1 MELALFLLLAVLS
14 VGGVFGFLLTRNQAH
29 AALLLVLSF
38 ASLGGI
44 FGLLGAPFV
53 AAIQVIVYAGAIL
66 VLFLFVIMMINL
78 REGVPAERK
87 KWTLVIAAALGLVLF
102 AELALAVG
110 RLVGGGAPAAAGSG
124 ASTAGLGTLL
134 FTRYL
139 YPFEI
144 TSLLILAALAGGL
157 TLARRKDAP

>member
-1 MELALFLLLAVLS
+1 MDIALFLLLAALT
-14 VGGVFGFLLTRNQAH
+14 VGGVVGFLVTRNQAH
-29 AALLLVLSF
+29 GALLLVLSF
-38 ASLGGI
+38 ASLGGV

-53 AAIQVIVYAGAIL
+53 AAVQVIIYAGAIL
-66 VLFLFVIMMINL
+66 VLFLFVLMMVNL

-87 KWTLVIAAALGLVLF
+87 KWTIVVAAALGLVLL
-102 AELALAVG
+102 AELALAIG
-110 RLVGGGAPAAAGSG
+110 RLAGGAPPAAGGGS
-124 ASTAGLGTLL
+124 STAGLGTLL

-157 TLARRKDAP
+157 TLARKKDTP

>member
-1 MELALFLLLAVLS
+1 MELALFISLAALCVL
-14 VGGVFGFLLTRNQAH
+14 GVAGFLLTRNQAH
-29 AALLLVLSF
+29 GALLLVLSF
-38 ASLGGI
+38 TSLGGI

-53 AAIQVIVYAGAIL
+53 AAVQIIIYAGAIL

-78 REGVPAERK
+78 REGVPAERRS
-87 KWTLVIAAALGLVLF
+87 WTIVVAAALGLVLF
-102 AELALAVG
+102 AELALAVS
-110 RLVGGGAPAAAGSG
+110 RLFGGAPPAAAPGG

-157 TLARRKDAP
+157 TLARRKDTP

>member
-1 MELALFLLLAVLS
+1 MDIALFILLATLS
-14 VGGVFGFLLTRNQAH
+14 VIGVLGFLVTRNQAH
-29 AALLLVLSF
+29 GALFLVLSF
-38 ASLGGI
+38 TSLGGV

-53 AAIQVIVYAGAIL
+53 AAVQIIVYAGAIL

-78 REGVPAERK
+78 REGVPVERK
-87 KWTLVIAAALGLVLF
+87 KWTLIAATACGLVLF
-102 AELALAVG
+102 AELALAIG
-110 RLVGGGAPAAAGSG
+110 RLVSRAPAAANSGS
-124 ASTAGLGTLL
+124 STAGLGTLL

>member
-1 MELALFLLLAVLS
+1 MEIALFLLLAALT
-14 VGGVFGFLLTRNQAH
+14 VGGVVGFLVTRNQAH
-29 AALLLVLSF
+29 GALFLVLSF
-38 ASLGGI
+38 ASLGGL

-53 AAIQVIVYAGAIL
+53 AAVQVIVYAGAIL
-66 VLFLFVIMMINL
+66 VLFLFVIMMVNL

-87 KWTLVIAAALGLVLF
+87 KWTLVVAAALGLVLL
-102 AELALAVG
+102 AELGLAFG
-110 RLVGGGAPAAAGSG
+110 RLAGGAPPATGGS
-124 ASTAGLGTLL
+124 STAGLGTLL

-157 TLARRKDAP
+157 TLAKRKDAP

>member
-1 MELALFLLLAVLS
+1 MEIALFLLLAALT
-14 VGGVFGFLLTRNQAH
+14 VGGVVGFLVTRNQAH
-29 AALLLVLSF
+29 GALLLVLSF
-38 ASLGGI
+38 ASLGGL

-53 AAIQVIVYAGAIL
+53 AAVQVIVYAGAIL
-66 VLFLFVIMMINL
+66 VLFLFVIMMVNL

-87 KWTLVIAAALGLVLF
+87 KWTLVVAAALGLVLL
-102 AELALAVG
+102 AELGLAFG
-110 RLVGGGAPAAAGSG
+110 RLAGGTPPAAGGS
-124 ASTAGLGTLL
+124 STAGLGTLL

-157 TLARRKDAP
+157 TLAKRKDTP

>member
-1 MELALFLLLAVLS
+1 MEVALFLLLAALS
-14 VGGVFGFLLTRNQAH
+14 VAGVAGFLVTRNQAH
-29 AALLLVLSF
+29 GALLLVLSF
-38 ASLGGI
+38 TSLGGI
-44 FGLLGAPFV
+44 FGLLGAPFL
-53 AAIQVIVYAGAIL
+53 AAVQVIVYAGAIL
-66 VLFLFVIMMINL
+66 VLFLFVIMMVNL

-87 KWTLVIAAALGLVLF
+87 KWTLVMAAALGLVLL
-102 AELALAVG
+102 AELALAFG
-110 RLVGGGAPAAAGSG
+110 RLAGGAPPAAAGGS
-124 ASTAGLGTLL
+124 STAGLGTLL

>member
-1 MELALFLLLAVLS
+1 MEIALFILLAVLS
-14 VGGVFGFLLTRNQAH
+14 VIGVAGFLITRNQAH

-38 ASLGGI
+38 ASLGGL

-53 AAIQVIVYAGAIL
+53 AAIQIIVYAGAIL
-66 VLFLFVIMMINL
+66 VLFLFVIMMIDL
-78 REGVPAERK
+78 SEGVPAERK
-87 KWTLVIAAALGLVLF
+87 RWTVVMAAALGLVLL

-110 RLVGGGAPAAAGSG
+110 RLVGGGPAAAGAS
-124 ASTAGLGTLL
+124 STAGLGTLL